1 MDDNFYL
8 ADLLGSLREDTTMER
23 YWPLIPIRE
32 ELLRYLT
39 EQGLVFRD
47 DVTDAVMEA
56 LTGRFGED
64 TVRLFRRCL
73 HLYDFNPAKLRELKQ
88 VTDPSEAAA
97 LSELLR
103 LPGVKLK
110 RAGVYYHSG
119 VTLRML
125 AEQSTEEIRDSVRA
139 YLTRENR
146 TETAPFPKEVNCHRA
161 VAKMLLHRME
171 ALQEECGDDKMQI
184 S

>member
-47 DVTDAVMEA
+47 DVTDAVMEV

-64 TVRLFRRCL
+64 AARLFRRFL
-73 HLYDFNPAKLRELKQ
+73 HLYDFNPAKLRELRQ
-88 VTDPSEAAA
+88 AVDPSEATA

-103 LPGVKLK
+103 LPGVKIK

-125 AEQSTEEIRDSVRA
+125 AEQSTEEIREMVRS
-139 YLTRENR
+139 YLSREHR
-146 TETAPFPKEVNCHRA
+146 TETVPFPKEVSCHRA
-161 VAKMLLHRME
+161 VAKMLLHRAE
-171 ALQEECGDDKMQI
+171 ALQKE
-184 S
+184 

>member
-23 YWPLIPIRE
+23 YWPLIPLRD
-32 ELLRYLT
+32 ELLGWLT
-39 EQGLVFRD
+39 GRGLVFRD

-64 TVRLFRRCL
+64 AARLFRRFL
-73 HLYDFNPAKLRELKQ
+73 HLYDFNPMKLRELKQ
-88 VTDPSEAAA
+88 VADPSESAA

-125 AEQSTEEIRDSVRA
+125 AEQSTEEIRDRVRA

-146 TETAPFPKEVNCHRA
+146 TETVPFPKEVNCHRA
-161 VAKMLLHRME
+161 VAKMLLHRKE
-171 ALQEECGDDKMQI
+171 ALQNE
-184 S
+184 